1 MTVITQTIH
10 NVWIT
15 ENTQKL
21 LDAGLTEED
30 IEALQN
36 AQGFER
42 AVAPKE
48 WMGTNISPIKLL
60 VMIYKSLATKILKL
74 VKHGTQH

>member
-1 MTVITQTIH
+1 MHGFID
-10 NVWIT
+10 
-15 ENTQKL
+15 NTQKL

-30 IEALQN
+30 IQALQN

-48 WMGTNISPIKLL
+48 WMGTSISSPD
-60 VMIYKSLATKILKL
+60 KI
-74 VKHGTQH
+74 VVGDDIQVTVHRRY